1 MMIVSWPVVV
11 EQIYFVMASIATC
24 WWELVFML
32 DLVKVLREMRRGKR
46 VIVFH
51 SLKSCIHPCI
61 HHATSTCSSTVLQ
74 QHSVGEASHSL
85 LKLNIKLIVWYGS
98 IPKSFKLTSET
109 PAEVKGQ
116 WQQKLTDTTTA
127 FYYPCFILFPVA
139 QEYSIYFG
147 EHSLPSCSVSN
158 KKEEVQQHCSNK
170 YK

>member
-1 MMIVSWPVVV
+1 MMIVGWPVVV
-11 EQIYFVMASIATC
+11 EQIHFVMASIATC

-85 LKLNIKLIVWYGS
+85 LKLNIKFIVWYS

-116 WQQKLTDTTTA
+116 WQQKLTDRTTA

-147 EHSLPSCSVSN
+147 EHSVPSCSVSN